1 LQLNNKTG
9 DTTMRKRKKQKGLV
23 NSPVAMGL
31 ALFAGYGVFALA
43 AAMNYAETGSPVLKK
58 HHYPNLADV
67 IEQAELEA
75 EEYHKEQAKREAGK
89 REAARKKKI
98 KQVKSKNQQEVAD
111 TILFLYG
118 DAEESKEAMLRLRS
132 M

>member
-1 LQLNNKTG
+1 
-9 DTTMRKRKKQKGLV
+9 MRKYKKQKGLV

-43 AAMNYAETGSPVLKK
+43 AAMNYAETGSPLINQHQQVK

-67 IEQAELEA
+67 IEQAEREA
-75 EEYHKEQAKREAGK
+75 EEYHKEQA
-89 REAARKKKI
+89 RKKKI
-98 KQVKSKNQQEVAD
+98 KPVKPKNPQEVAD
-111 TILFLYG
+111 TMLFLYG